1 MNSADQGAKV
11 VDADRAGGE
20 AARPSTSNVLVRLL
34 RSEESRDVVVAFG
47 DAAALPVP
55 WMMARTGQRLRCDV
69 LVDVEE
75 IAGIVR
81 PLELNQAVVVLAVVV
96 SNPAEIVVLHEVDVA
111 AGLRI
116 RRQCLVVVA

>member
-1 MNSADQGAKV
+1 MRIAPAAKQP
-11 VDADRAGGE
+11 
-20 AARPSTSNVLVRLL
+20 ARRRQTCWCDSSD
-34 RSEESRDVVVAFG
+34 SEESRDVVVAFG